1 MNTLTDLPPEAD
13 CADGAPHPRLTTR
26 LLGQTAAEQG
36 FLEAY
41 NARRLHHAW
50 LLTGPPG
57 IGKATLAWRIARFLM
72 EQPVETTGGLF
83 DAPLP
88 EATSLNVDH
97 DTPRGRRV
105 TALSEPALFLLRRP
119 WDPKKKSL
127 SAQITVEATRG
138 LKKFFA
144 FRPADGGRRVVIVD
158 CADELNI
165 NAANAL
171 LKMLEEPPEHTT
183 FLLVSHMPSR
193 LLPTIRSRCRRLSC
207 APLGNPDVAAILHGI
222 DPEIDDK
229 DTQALAEQS
238 EGSVGT
244 ALRLHIHDGLSLR
257 RDISKVM
264 STMPGLDRG
273 LALGLASSMAARGKE
288 NQREL
293 LLTLAEEI
301 LAELALAGSLGAQ
314 MDRGKTDTALAQRL
328 SPSPMAGRRWALAQ
342 TEVTARVRHGLAVNL
357 DPQGLILDML
367 LKIDKVAA
375 ECAAS

>member
-13 CADGAPHPRLTTR
+13 CADGAPHPRLATQI
-26 LLGQTAAEQG
+26 LGQAAAEQG
-36 FLEAY
+36 FLEAF
-41 NARRLHHAW
+41 NAQRLHHAW

-57 IGKATLAWRIARFLM
+57 IGKATLAWRIARFLL
-72 EQPVETTGGLF
+72 EQPAESSGGLF
-83 DAPLP
+83 DAPP
-88 EATSLNVDH
+88 PDANSLDVDH
-97 DTPRGRRV
+97 ETQRTRRI

-183 FLLVSHMPSR
+183 FLLISHMPSR

-207 APLGNPDVAAILHGI
+207 AVLSNPDVATILHSI

-238 EGSVGT
+238 EGSVGA

-257 RDISKVM
+257 RDVSKVM
-264 STMPGLDRG
+264 ATMPGMDRG
-273 LALGLASSMAARGKE
+273 LAFGLATSMAARGKE
-288 NQREL
+288 NQRAL
-293 LLTLAEEI
+293 LLSLVEEMLAD
-301 LAELALAGSLGAQ
+301 LALAGSLSKQSA
-314 MDRGKTDTALAQRL
+314 RGKTDPALSQRL
-328 SPSPMAGRRWALAQ
+328 SPSPIAGRRWALAQ
-342 TEVTARVRHGLAVNL
+342 SEVTARVRQGLAVNL